1 MDLDIL
7 VKVVDELAAL
17 LPGARVD
24 KVVQG
29 SDHDLFLVLH
39 QKRRNYFLFLSPQ
52 RDLPRIH
59 LVSRKPSGTVAAGF
73 FLFLKKIYW
82 CIFTLSSVEGLM
94 EITYTFVLNIYCLH
108 YI

>member
-7 VKVVDELAAL
+7 EKVVDELAAI

-39 QKRRNYFLFLSPQ
+39 QRQKNYILFLSPQ
-52 RDLPRIH
+52 RALPRIH
-59 LVSRKPSGTVAAGF
+59 LVSRKPHGASVAAGF
-73 FLFLKKIYW
+73 FLSLKKHLTGGRVDGIRLVK
-82 CIFTLSSVEGLM
+82 IGRAHV
-94 EITYTFVLNIYCLH
+94 
-108 YI
+108 